1 MFAEDVILS
10 DWDVRAEGK
19 EAVLEA
25 NKNIFQSV
33 HTINVIPY
41 FYYVGEEGYAVEIDV
56 IINADQDTEEVL
68 QVVDII
74 SFILNIFFVL
84 DCFSSGFLCCCFG
97 LYGIFRIS
105 GSLFS
110 FSGFRFISRI
120 IFIIY

>member
-1 MFAEDVILS
+1 MEHKEKLEKYFETFSNQDLDGLNEMFAEDVILS

-56 IINADQDTEEVL
+56 VVNADQDTEEIL

-74 SFILNIFFVL
+74 SFN
-84 DCFSSGFLCCCFG
+84 DEG
-97 LYGIFRIS
+97 LIQSIEAYKR
-105 GSLFS
+105 
-110 FSGFRFISRI
+110 
-120 IFIIY
+120 